1 MRQIVA
7 LCVLVGAA
15 LLLGSGIVQA
25 QCNGCAGDR
34 NGDEQVTIDELVKA
48 VNRALT
54 GCGDNVACMSDSD
67 CDPDEICADG
77 TCIGRPD
84 PCSSDSDCDPD
95 ETCVGG
101 NCR

>member
-15 LLLGSGIVQA
+15 LLLGSGIVLA

-54 GCGDNVACMSDSD
+54 GCGDNVACMSDGD
-67 CDPDEICADG
+67 CDPAIMASL
-77 TCIGRPD
+77 GRAQAAL
-84 PCSSDSDCDPD
+84 CLRSASRSY
-95 ETCVGG
+95 
-101 NCR
+101 RRR